1 MTKHFIVFAM
11 AALLTTGAQA
21 GSKKKNAC
29 KNLEKACIAAGYSKG
44 NKEGKDVR
52 KDCLKPLVG
61 EGKTVEGVTAPQ
73 EEIDA
78 CKVQFTKLKTAEKAS
93 MKREKIKEKVDQTH

>member
-29 KNLEKACIAAGYSKG
+29 KNLEKASIAAG
-44 NKEGKDVR
+44 
-52 KDCLKPLVG
+52 
-61 EGKTVEGVTAPQ
+61 
-73 EEIDA
+73 
-78 CKVQFTKLKTAEKAS
+78 
-93 MKREKIKEKVDQTH
+93 